1 MPIGLSLI
9 MLGVFPHCLTVYIRS
24 ASGRERHCDGLML
37 SPSFFVCLSK
47 QNVTDNVRRV
57 ERVFFFTVRSFR
69 AAPPAPVLG
78 ARKRL
83 QPFIPK
89 IGPRLSPS
97 GFVSSPRSLRF
108 KKDPC
113 QSENNTERECV
124 DHFELVHREALY
136 FSKAKL
142 VQSPLRL

>member
-1 MPIGLSLI
+1 
-9 MLGVFPHCLTVYIRS
+9 MLGVFPHCLTADIRS

-57 ERVFFFTVRSFR
+57 EPVFFYAGRVALTVRSFR
-69 AAPPAPVLG
+69 AAPPPPVLA

-113 QSENNTERECV
+113 QSENNTVECL
-124 DHFELVHREALY
+124 DSDLSL
-136 FSKAKL
+136 
-142 VQSPLRL
+142 